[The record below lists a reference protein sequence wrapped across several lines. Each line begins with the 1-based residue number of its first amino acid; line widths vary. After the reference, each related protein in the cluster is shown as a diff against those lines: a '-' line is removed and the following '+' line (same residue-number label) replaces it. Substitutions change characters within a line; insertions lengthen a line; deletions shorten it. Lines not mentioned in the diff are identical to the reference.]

1 MVNFCDRFVDLCV
14 IDFSV
19 GILILPLPL
28 DVIDFM
34 IVVGGIYFLFIT
46 KIPLSRCYF
55 LWPPVQ
61 KTSKSQISRKL
72 TSKIIF
78 GNFMNT
84 PNENREIWHIA

>member
-34 IVVGGIYFLFIT
+34 IVVGGI
-46 KIPLSRCYF
+46 LS
-55 LWPPVQ
+55 Q
-61 KTSKSQISRKL
+61 KYHYHNVISFGPCSKNI
-72 TSKIIF
+72 KIIDKSH
-78 GNFMNT
+78 
-84 PNENREIWHIA
+84 EN